1 MAEKVTNYVELH
13 AASAFSFLEGA
24 SQPEDLIARAQ
35 ELEIPA
41 IALLDRN
48 GFYGSARMHTAGDRN
63 SIRAHVGAEI
73 STSALGSESVPR
85 LTPAPWLPHQHPGE
99 PARLPLLCASRT
111 GYQNLCQLITQFK
124 MREPTKAEGAA
135 THDDL
140 AQYSEGLLCLT
151 GGDEGPLASALTT
164 GGEPAARALLEQLTR
179 LYGPNNVY
187 VELQRHHER
196 DEEARNQAA
205 LSLARSM
212 QLPVVATN
220 GVRYAQPRDREIL
233 DLFTSIR
240 HHVDLDHA
248 GRLLALNSHRHLR
261 SAAAMSA
268 LFRDIPEAIANTLE
282 ISQRLQFQLNDLGY
296 EFPHYPVPD
305 NDTMDSFLRK
315 RTDEGVLRRYG
326 PKNNPSLLARARK
339 QVDHELALIAKL
351 GFAGYFLIVWDI
363 VQYCKRNDIL
373 IQGRGSAANS
383 AVCYALEITAI
394 DPVGMELLFERFLS
408 ENRGEWPD
416 IDLDLPS
423 EEKREQAIQYV
434 YQRYG
439 ELGAAMTANVITYRG
454 KSAAREV
461 GKALGFDQESLGR
474 LTSLVSQW
482 EWRGESDTMANS
494 FHHAG
499 FDVQHP
505 RIAKYLELCV
515 RLQDLPRHLGQ
526 HSGGMVICQGQLNR
540 VVPLERASMPGRT
553 VVQWDKE
560 DCADLGIVKVDL
572 LGLGMMAVIKD
583 CLTLIPEH
591 YKESVS
597 LAHLPE
603 DPEVYRVLQRADTV
617 GMFQIESRAQMASLP
632 RNCPDRFYDLVVQV
646 AIIRPGPIVGK
657 MMHPYMRRRQGR
669 EAVTYP
675 HPSLEPVLKRTLGV
689 PLFQEQLLRIAMTV
703 ANFTGAE
710 AEELRRAV
718 GMRRSWQ
725 RMKDLEVKLRAGMT
739 ANGLAPKTQD
749 EIVQA
754 ISSFALYGFPE
765 SHAASFALL
774 AYASAYFKVKYL
786 AAFTA
791 AILNNQPMGF
801 YAPAVLVKDA
811 QRHGLRVRPID
822 VQQSDW
828 PCTVESLSSRAER
841 SEGEGS
847 AVVSL
852 HLGTNRV
859 PHICPVLA
867 DVGFHESRLGN
878 RIVSGHD
885 FQSCR
890 YGSNGERASAP
901 EYNRVPHICPVLADV
916 GFHESR
922 LGNRIVSGHDFQ
934 SCRYGSNGER
944 ALAPE
949 YNRVPHICPVLAD
962 VGFHESRLG
971 NRIVSGHDFQSCRYG
986 SNEGGALAP
995 EYRPAPDLPQPATC
1009 NLQPDPLP
1017 APSSPLLALR
1027 LGLGYARGLRQQ
1039 VGEAIVAAR
1048 KNNGPFTSVDDLA
1061 LRVPSLNKKEI
1072 TLLANIGALN
1082 NVAGIGHR
1090 RDALWQVERAGKPE
1104 GPLLTHSGAL
1114 LADPPDPSPLA
1125 QMTPEERLVA
1135 DYSGT
1140 GLTTGRHPMSYRR
1153 EELRRQNVLSAQD
1166 LRTRRDGEWVRA
1178 AGCVIARQRPGT
1190 AKGFVFLSME
1200 DETGI
1205 ANIIVTP
1212 QMYERNQVTV
1222 TRSRFL
1228 LVEGPLQ
1235 NQDNVIHVKAARL
1248 TPLDDHAVQI
1258 HSHDFH

>member
-1 MAEKVTNYVELH
+1 VTTAVTNYVELH

-48 GFYGSARMHTAGDRN
+48 GFYGSARMHTSGQRN

-73 STSALGSESVPR
+73 STSAFAQR
-85 LTPAPWLPHQHPGE
+85 LIPPTWLPHQHPGE
-99 PARLPLLCASRT
+99 PARLPLLCASRA

-124 MREPTKAEGAA
+124 MREKTKAEGAA

-140 AQYSEGLLCLT
+140 AQYSEGLICLT
-151 GGDEGPLASALTT
+151 GGDEGPLASALTH
-164 GGEPAARALLEQLTR
+164 GGEPAGRALLEQLTR

-196 DEEARNQAA
+196 EEEARNQAA
-205 LSLARSM
+205 LHLARSL

-220 GVRYAQPRDREIL
+220 GVRYAEPRDREIL

-261 SAAAMSA
+261 SARAMAA
-268 LFRDIPEAIANTLE
+268 LFRDIPEAIANTHE

-305 NDTMDSFLRK
+305 SDTMDSFLRK

-326 PKNNPSLLARARK
+326 AKNDPALLARARK
-339 QVDHELALIAKL
+339 QIDHELALIAKL

-363 VQYCKRNDIL
+363 VRYCKRNDIL

-408 ENRGEWPD
+408 ESRGEWPD

-434 YQRYG
+434 YRRYG

-560 DCADLGIVKVDL
+560 DCADLGIIKVDL

-583 CLTLIPEH
+583 CLTLIPQH
-591 YKESVS
+591 YGDPID

-603 DPEVYRVLQRADTV
+603 DPAVYRVLQRADTV

-703 ANFTGAE
+703 ANFSGAE

-828 PCTVESLSSRAER
+828 PCTVEHEEDASSRTEFVTQ
-841 SEGEGS
+841 SVTNS
-847 AVVSL
+847 KDLSL
-852 HLGTNRV
+852 ITNRV

-867 DVGFHESRLGN
+867 DVGTREAGAPGTPAVGVMGWEARLSSELCALCSEPLN
-878 RIVSGHD
+878 SKL
-885 FQSCR
+885 QTL
-890 YGSNGERASAP
+890 NSA
-901 EYNRVPHICPVLADV
+901 L
-916 GFHESR
+916 S
-922 LGNRIVSGHDFQ
+922 
-934 SCRYGSNGER
+934 
-944 ALAPE
+944 
-949 YNRVPHICPVLAD
+949 
-962 VGFHESRLG
+962 
-971 NRIVSGHDFQSCRYG
+971 
-986 SNEGGALAP
+986 
-995 EYRPAPDLPQPATC
+995 
-1009 NLQPDPLP
+1009 
-1017 APSSPLLALR
+1017 LR
-1027 LGLGYARGLRQQ
+1027 LGLGYAKGLREET
-1039 VGEAIVAAR
+1039 GKAIVAAR
-1048 KNNGPFTSVDDLA
+1048 KNEGPFRSVDDLA
-1061 LRVPSLNKKEI
+1061 LRVPILNKKEI

-1082 NVAGIGHR
+1082 NVDGIGHR

-1104 GPLLTHSGAL
+1104 GPLLTHTGAL

-1125 QMTPEERLVA
+1125 QMTAEERLVA
-1135 DYSGT
+1135 DYAGT

-1153 EELRRQNVLSAQD
+1153 DELRRQNVLSAQD

-1212 QMYERNQVTV
+1212 QMYEQNQVVV

-1248 TPLDDHAVQI
+1248 TPLSDNAVEI